1 MQFDW
6 TLALPMT
13 LLTIYF
19 LTKVN
24 AHYFRIF
31 KTFRLPADQAITGAF
46 NIGGQNL
53 HGVPVGG
60 GGGAGGGA
68 AQPSQ
73 EELAAEAAYQQ
84 EIQQR
89 YGHLPEAVRAQMGV
103 EMQLGGGGGGG
114 NSGGGGGNSGAGPS
128 GAAGGGS

>member
-13 LLTIYF
+13 LLIIYF
-19 LTKVN
+19 LTKVQS
-24 AHYFRIF
+24 HYFRIF
-31 KTFRLPADQAITGAF
+31 KTFRLPADQAVTGAF

-60 GGGAGGGA
+60 GGGAGASA
-68 AQPSQ
+68 AQPSA
-73 EELAAEAAYQQ
+73 EEVATEAAYHQ

-89 YGHLPEAVRAQMGV
+89 YGHLPESVRAQMGL
-103 EMQLGGGGGGG
+103 EAQ
-114 NSGGGGGNSGAGPS
+114 AA
-128 GAAGGGS
+128 AAGTGTSGQQGGAS

>member
-13 LLTIYF
+13 LLIVYF
-19 LTKVN
+19 LTKLWS
-24 AHYFRIF
+24 HYVRIY
-31 KTFRLPADQAITGAF
+31 KTFRLPAENAVTGAF

-60 GGGAGGGA
+60 GGGAGGA
-68 AQPSQ
+68 AQNPTA

-84 EIQQR
+84 ELQQR
-89 YGHLPEAVRAQMGV
+89 YGHLPESVRAQMGL
-103 EMQLGGGGGGG
+103 ETGTQGAGP
-114 NSGGGGGNSGAGPS
+114 SSGAGPS
-128 GAAGGGS
+128 QAM